1 MKKCL
6 WLVSELV
13 QLVRESSLRICH
25 SLTNVGEKIKMPTSW
40 ATTSEIP
47 LGIWKDASWKP
58 LCSKLKPVCF
68 GSHLIKLLLQLGEGS
83 FSEAAAIMELRMEG
97 KKEKE
102 EEEKVEGRDRAT
114 TNPKREEGKVE
125 ARGHRRARVGI
136 VLTLISLRMTSI
148 MLPITMRKSNTFQGS
163 LKYPYTG
170 RVKEEEEGGKRG
182 WLAGKQHL
190 PLLGR
195 PIKVVWGW
203 VQCRNTQL
211 MTQHMKE
218 FESNEHNLVAS
229 VAVSVHQE

>member
-1 MKKCL
+1 M
-6 WLVSELV
+6 
-13 QLVRESSLRICH
+13 
-25 SLTNVGEKIKMPTSW
+25 
-40 ATTSEIP
+40 
-47 LGIWKDASWKP
+47 
-58 LCSKLKPVCF
+58 CSKLKPVCF

-83 FSEAAAIMELRMEG
+83 FSVAAAIMELRMEG
-97 KKEKE
+97 KKQKE

-114 TNPKREEGKVE
+114 TNQKREEGKVE

-195 PIKVVWGW
+195 PIKVV
-203 VQCRNTQL
+203 
-211 MTQHMKE
+211 
-218 FESNEHNLVAS
+218 
-229 VAVSVHQE
+229 